1 MTNENQAPIRI
12 LIVEDEFITLETLK
26 TVLSEMKYE
35 ISGDAMSAKE
45 AIAVL
50 EKGETDFAILDI
62 NIKGGKDGIWL
73 AKQIREKYKIPFI
86 FLTAFADESTV
97 KRAIETEPYGYLVK
111 PFDKIDVFTAI
122 EVALKNFAK
131 QSSNTT
137 QDQNNHIA
145 SKDSIFIRDD
155 YMFVKIKIEAILFIK
170 SDKNYLEVHMPDKIH
185 LVRAKMIDFVK
196 SLSDNFTQVHRSY
209 VINTEAVERFG
220 PGFLFINDIE
230 IPVGANYKDSLK
242 GHFNLF

>member
-1 MTNENQAPIRI
+1 MTKENQAPIRI

-26 TVLSEMKYE
+26 TVLTKMKYE
-35 ISGDAMSAKE
+35 ISGDAMNANE

-62 NIKGGKDGIWL
+62 NIKGDKDGIWL
-73 AKQIREKYKIPFI
+73 AKQIREKYQIPFI
-86 FLTAFADESTV
+86 FLTAFADDSTV

-111 PFDKIDVFTAI
+111 PFDKVDVFTAI

-131 QSSNTT
+131 QGSDVTNQEKT
-137 QDQNNHIA
+137 HIV
-145 SKDSIFIRDD
+145 SKDSIFIRDG
-155 YMFVKIKIEAILFIK
+155 YMFVKIKIEDILFIK
-170 SDKNYLEVHMPDKIH
+170 SDKNYLEVHVPDKIH
-185 LVRAKMIDFVK
+185 LVRAKMNDFVK

-220 PGFLFINDIE
+220 PGFIFINDIE
-230 IPVGANYKDSLK
+230 IPVGANYRDELK